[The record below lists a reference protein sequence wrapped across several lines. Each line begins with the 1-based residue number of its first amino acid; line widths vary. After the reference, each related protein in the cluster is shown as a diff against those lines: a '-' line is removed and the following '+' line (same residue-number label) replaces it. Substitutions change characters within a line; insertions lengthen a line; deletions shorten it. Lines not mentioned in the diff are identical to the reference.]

1 MRASSRTQLCVQLLA
16 CAAAAVMLSLAA
28 IYIPVLGAPVS
39 LLAPTPILLVALRN
53 GLQAGLLT
61 LGLSTF
67 TLWGL
72 FGLYQGL
79 LFLSEY
85 GVMAMVMARALQQRY
100 SMEKTLFAASLLPL
114 LVSGSVMAGFL
125 WSTPLDFGAVRRH
138 LETQL
143 AEAMHAYLKGDDLAA
158 LPQLPLYLQEALDL
172 VLRVLPAL
180 LVISAAGGALLN
192 YAVVRAL
199 WRRLGGSPP
208 LPATSIS
215 RWQAPDACV
224 WILIGG
230 GILLF
235 LPPPLLRGVALNVL
249 LLVAPLYLLQGIG
262 IVVFYLN
269 RGPAPILIRWLAYLF
284 LVLQPLLLLGVAG
297 FGLFDLWFD
306 FRRLHRHKEEPR

>member
-1 MRASSRTQLCVQLLA
+1 VQLLA
-16 CAAAAVMLSLAA
+16 YAAAAVALSLAA
-28 IYIPVLGAPVS
+28 GYVPVLGAPVS

-67 TLWGL
+67 ALWGL
-72 FGLYQGL
+72 FGMYQGL

-100 SMEKTLFAASLLPL
+100 PVEKTLFAASLLPL
-114 LVSGSVMAGFL
+114 LVSGSVMVGFL
-125 WSTPLDFGAVRRH
+125 WSTPLDFGAVRRY
-138 LETQL
+138 LEAHL
-143 AEAMHAYLKGDDLAA
+143 AEALHTYLKADDLAA
-158 LPQLPLYLQEALDL
+158 LPQLPLYLHDALDL

-180 LVISAAGGALLN
+180 LVISSVAGALLN
-192 YAVVRAL
+192 YVVVRAL
-199 WRRLGGSPP
+199 WRRLGGTPP

-215 RWQAPDACV
+215 RWQAPDVCV

-235 LPPPLLRGVALNVL
+235 LPPALLRGVGLNAL
-249 LLVAPLYLLQGIG
+249 LLVAPLYLMQGIG

-269 RGPAPILIRWLAYLF
+269 RGPAPILVRWLAYLF

-306 FRRLHRHKEEPR
+306 FRRLRRHKEEPR